1 MESLHHHTLTA
12 YHSKDSWGKVL
23 NFVKAFLKHLARLH
37 MDPRFQNFDLF
48 LEAPK
53 SVKERK
59 TVTTRI
65 ITKEDIEH
73 IASNITVAYLKAEL
87 DYTKFLNHMGCV
99 LLGAYTG
106 QRVESTLGKLT
117 VGQARAALKCD
128 PPVLHIEVD
137 QDKIRMEHY
146 VPIHPRLLPIL
157 TRLIEDRPDDEL
169 LFNYMSYQQWIKRN
183 PILLSRTGK
192 HFVCSD
198 TRKFAEQYGDIIQ
211 WNQSN
216 RAYILTHGVG
226 GVDWGHYKH
235 PLPESVYSVYMEC
248 WADVDLIPHHLDVV
262 FRSRGCTPDEKS
274 KWKSKMLAV
283 E

>member
-1 MESLHHHTLTA
+1 
-12 YHSKDSWGKVL
+12 
-23 NFVKAFLKHLARLH
+23 

-59 TVTTRI
+59 TVTARI
-65 ITKEDIEH
+65 VTKEDIENIVSH
-73 IASNITVAYLKAEL
+73 IIMAYLREEL
-87 DYTKFLNHMGCV
+87 DYSKFLNHVGVV

-106 QRVESTLGKLT
+106 QRVESTLRKIT
-117 VGQARAALKCD
+117 VGQTRAAMKCD
-128 PPVLHIEVD
+128 PPVLHIGVD

-146 VPIHPRLLPIL
+146 VPIHPRILPLL
-157 TRLIEDRPDDEL
+157 TQLIKGRSDDEL

-183 PILLSRTGK
+183 PILLSRTEK

-235 PLPESVYSVYMEC
+235 PLPESVYAIYMEC
-248 WADVDLIPHHLDVV
+248 WGDVDLIPRVLDDMVLSTG
-262 FRSRGCTPDEKS
+262 FTLDMKS
-274 KWKSKMLAV
+274 KLKSKMLTAD
-283 E
+283 